1 MSAPPAPAAG
11 QAAARPCV
19 APLPAR
25 ALALPTPRPATT
37 ATAPAAT
44 PAPTSE
50 PSPPPPVAR
59 RRLTRD
65 TLARWHLHHLADDA
79 EAIAS
84 ELIAN
89 ALNVATTPRGTLPAI
104 ILAIHRRPDELR
116 ISVWDNGP
124 GHPRPAEPAP
134 DDETGRGLAII
145 DHLTGRNWGWW
156 PTPIS
161 AGKVVWAALPAPA
174 ASAPDDGPQDR
185 PC

>member
-11 QAAARPCV
+11 RAAARPCV

-25 ALALPTPRPATT
+25 SPGPAD
-37 ATAPAAT
+37 APARDYRDSPGSHASADLRAE
-44 PAPTSE
+44 PAA
-50 PSPPPPVAR
+50 AR
-59 RRLTRD
+59 RARRLTRD

-161 AGKVVWAALPAPA
+161 AGKVVWAALAA
-174 ASAPDDGPQDR
+174 ASAPDDGPQDS

>member
-11 QAAARPCV
+11 QAAARPRA

-25 ALALPTPRPATT
+25 APGPAD
-37 ATAPAAT
+37 APARDYRGSHASADLRAE
-44 PAPTSE
+44 PAA
-50 PSPPPPVAR
+50 AR
-59 RRLTRD
+59 RARRLTRD
-65 TLARWHLHHLADDA
+65 TLTRWGLAHLADEA
-79 EAIAS
+79 ETIAS

-89 ALNVATTPRGTLPAI
+89 AAAIATQPRRTLPAI
-104 ILAIHRRPDELR
+104 IFALHHRHGELR
-116 ISVWDNGP
+116 ITAWDNGP
-124 GHPRPAEPAP
+124 DRPRPAEPAP
-134 DDETGRGLAII
+134 DAEKGRGLAII

-174 ASAPDDGPQDR
+174 ADDPDDRQQDT